1 MSELSSIIQLM
12 EQKGIAHRRDL
23 VGVPDAEI
31 RHLEAYFEI
40 RFPEVYRDY
49 LLTFGRSAG
58 FLTPWMAIYF
68 DDLKEIRDLFDQFNA
83 TKHVESNFGF
93 LLPADALLVANCE
106 SVFDLVIC
114 HKAANPPVIRVDF
127 SSDIVKP
134 KPIAASFTAYLEY
147 LVNSSDVTG
156 FPDEA
161 FDETELGLQD
171 DIINF

>member
-1 MSELSSIIQLM
+1 MSQLPSIVQLM
-12 EQKGIAHRRDL
+12 ERKGIAHRRDL

-31 RHLEAYFEI
+31 RRLEAHLGL
-40 RFPEVYRDY
+40 RFPDVYREY

-93 LLPADALLVANCE
+93 LLPADALLIANCE
-106 SVFDLVIC
+106 SVFDFLIC

-127 SSDIVKP
+127 SSEIVRP
-134 KPIAASFTAYLEY
+134 KPIAASFTTYLEY
-147 LVNSSDVTG
+147 LVNSSDTTG
-156 FPDEA
+156 FPDEVYDDA
-161 FDETELGLQD
+161 ELDLQD